1 MNPYLGSVGLTT
13 CFAHSTSA
21 SGLLRMND
29 PYTQSP
35 ASKVAVPQT
44 SGKATATLILGLLSL
59 VFSCLTALPAL
70 IVGTVA
76 IGEINRSQGA
86 LTGKGLAFAGMIVGV
101 MTSLATV
108 AMGVIMFLLIAPAIN
123 VARQA
128 AQTEMQS
135 NNMRQVGIAMQ
146 NYHDVFKSFPYVGTE
161 AVPMSWRV
169 SLLPYVEQGPLYD
182 QFDFSATA
190 DSAVNV
196 ALTNQMPEIY
206 GTDLFAHGP
215 SQSPLQI
222 PMAAGATEQPPVR
235 SSQVSLQSRFGGPN
249 SGPGTTRMQDFLDG
263 TSNTVMAVLASPE
276 TLNSTWIET
285 DSDYLFDPSNPAAG
299 LYVTPRG
306 QYLVLMVDG
315 SINRISQDIDPEIL
329 KNLML
334 RDDGNPITDDFG
346 Y

>member
-1 MNPYLGSVGLTT
+1 MNNPYTKT
-13 CFAHSTSA
+13 
-21 SGLLRMND
+21 
-29 PYTQSP
+29 P

-59 VFSCLTALPAL
+59 LFSCLTALPAL
-70 IVGTVA
+70 IVGIMA
-76 IGEINRSQGA
+76 IGDINRSQGA

-108 AMGVIMFLLIAPAIN
+108 AMGVIGFLMIAPAISA
-123 VARQA
+123 ARQA

-146 NYHDVFKSFPYVGTE
+146 NYHDVFKSFPYAGTE

-169 SLLPYVEQGPLYD
+169 SILPFVEQGPLYE

-190 DSAVNV
+190 DSAVNA
-196 ALTNQMPEIY
+196 ALTNQMPEVY
-206 GTDLFAHGP
+206 GTDLFAHDP
-215 SQSPLQI
+215 SRSPLQI

-249 SGPGTTRMQDFLDG
+249 SGPGTTRIRDILDG

-276 TLNSTWIET
+276 TLNSSWIKT

-299 LYVTPRG
+299 LYVTPSG

-315 SINRISQDIDPEIL
+315 SINRISQDIDPETL

-334 RDDGNPITDDFG
+334 RDDGNPINYDFG

>member
-1 MNPYLGSVGLTT
+1 
-13 CFAHSTSA
+13 
-21 SGLLRMND
+21 
-29 PYTQSP
+29 
-35 ASKVAVPQT
+35 
-44 SGKATATLILGLLSL
+44 
-59 VFSCLTALPAL
+59 
-70 IVGTVA
+70 
-76 IGEINRSQGA
+76 
-86 LTGKGLAFAGMIVGV
+86 
-101 MTSLATV
+101 
-108 AMGVIMFLLIAPAIN
+108 MGVIMFLLIAPAIN

-206 GTDLFAHGP
+206 GTDLFAHDP
-215 SQSPLQI
+215 SQSPLEI

-235 SSQVSLQSRFGGPN
+235 GSQVSLQSRFGGPN

-276 TLNSTWIET
+276 TLNSSWIKT

-315 SINRISQDIDPEIL
+315 SVNRISQDIDPETL
-329 KNLML
+329 KNLMI